1 MDFQRTLLFAA
12 LAFTLLLMWQA
23 WQEDYGPKP
32 PAQQAADQT
41 GDQATDM
48 PSAPAAPSDAPEAAG
63 PAAPARPGLP
73 SSERIRVYTDTLY
86 LEIDTKVGDLRRAD
100 LLEYPIDADKPDEPV
115 TLLQDQGA
123 ELFVTQSGLVAGDEG
138 AAAPNHHAPY
148 TSEQSEYRLSS
159 DQDTLDVRLTWES
172 DAGVEVTKVYT
183 FHRGD
188 YRIDLRYEVENR
200 GQEAWRGHLY
210 RQLLRTPPA
219 DGSSMFIYTY
229 TGGAFYTPEEKY
241 EKIDF
246 DDIAEANLSREAVG
260 GWVAMMQHYFL
271 GAWIPPQD
279 ETQQFYSKSPGSNRH
294 ILGIIGP
301 ARSVAPG
308 STGSFESKLYVG
320 PKLHDRLAELATG
333 LELTVDYGWLT
344 IIAEPIFWLLSAIHG
359 LLGNWGWSIIVLT
372 LLIKLAFFKLS
383 ATSYKSMA
391 QMRKLQPRLQS
402 LKERYGDDRQKMS
415 EAMMK
420 IYREEKVNPLS
431 GCLPILVQIPVF
443 IALYWVLLESVE
455 MRQADFALWL
465 NDLSSPDPYFVLPI
479 LMGATMLIQHRLNPT
494 PMDPIQA
501 KVMMTLPIVFT
512 VFFAFFPAGLVLY
525 WVTNN
530 TLSIAQ
536 QWYITRKIAPA
547 T

>member
-1 MDFQRTLLFAA
+1 MDFQRTLLFVA
-12 LAFTLLLMWQA
+12 LAFTILLMWQA

-32 PAQQAADQT
+32 ERPEVSDQPA
-41 GDQATDM
+41 DM
-48 PSAPAAPSDAPEAAG
+48 PSAPAGDTGAPSAG
-63 PAAPARPGLP
+63 PTATPARPGLD
-73 SSERIRVYTDTLY
+73 STGRIKVHTDSLY
-86 LEIDTKVGDLRRAD
+86 VELDTKGGDVRHAE
-100 LLEYPIDADKPDEPV
+100 LLNYPVEAQTPDVPV

-123 ELFVTQSGLVAGDEG
+123 ELFVAQSGLVPGGQGSE
-138 AAAPNHHAPY
+138 APNHHAPY
-148 TSEQSEYRLSS
+148 TSAQSEYRLAPGAE
-159 DQDTLDVRLTWES
+159 TLDVRLTWQA
-172 DAGVEVTKVYT
+172 DDGVAVTKVYT

-188 YRIDLRYEVENR
+188 YRIDLRYEVENT
-200 GQEAWRGHLY
+200 GEAPWRGHLY

-219 DGSSMFIYTY
+219 DSGSMFLYTY
-229 TGGAFYTPEEKY
+229 TGGAIYTPEEKY
-241 EKIDF
+241 EKIEFEDM
-246 DDIAEANLSREAVG
+246 AETNLSREAEG
-260 GWVAMMQHYFL
+260 GWAAMLQHYFL

-279 ETQQFYSKSPGSNRH
+279 ETQQYYSKSPGGNRF
-294 ILGIIGP
+294 ILGMIGP
-301 ARSVAPG
+301 AQSAVPGETTTFQSV
-308 STGSFESKLYVG
+308 LYVG
-320 PKLHDRLAELATG
+320 PKLQDHLAEIAPG
-333 LELTVDYGWLT
+333 LELAVDYGWLT
-344 IIAEPIFWLLSAIHG
+344 VLAKPIFWLLDAIHS

-383 ATSYKSMA
+383 AKSYKSMA

-420 IYREEKVNPLS
+420 MYKEEKVNPLS

-455 MRQADFALWL
+455 LRQADFMLWL
-465 NDLSSPDPYFVLPI
+465 NDLSSPDPWFVLPV
-479 LMGATMLIQHRLNPT
+479 LMGITMLIQHRLNPT

-501 KVMMTLPIVFT
+501 KVMMILPLAFT

-547 T
+547 S